1 MVSQSA
7 VEPGYPPQGVVT
19 LLTDFGTGEPYVGIM
34 KGVMLS
40 VAPWLRFVDI
50 SHEVAPQN
58 IREGAF
64 ILATSWRYFPP
75 GTVHLAVVDPGVG
88 TERRP
93 ILIVGPDAFF
103 IGPDNGLFGWVFGQP
118 WEDYPAAGPRPLPE
132 GWQAFVLNQPRFW
145 RPDISRTFHGRDIFA
160 PAAAHLAAGVRPEEL
175 GKPVGEVVALAWP
188 RPEPAGRSAIR
199 GEVVYVDRFGNL
211 VTNIPAKLVSP
222 AARVEISGRTIRGLS
237 RTYAEA
243 AGLAALVN
251 SFGLLEVAVP
261 GGSAARTLGAGPG
274 TPVVVNP
281 AEV

>member
-1 MVSQSA
+1 MATQSA
-7 VEPGYPPQGVVT
+7 VGPGYPPQGVVT
-19 LLTDFGTGEPYVGIM
+19 LLTDFGTGDPYVAII

-40 VAPWLRFVDI
+40 VAPWLRFIDI

-64 ILATSWRYFPP
+64 ILATSWAYFPP

-93 ILIVGPDAFF
+93 ILLVGPNAFF
-103 IGPDNGLFGWVFGQP
+103 VGPDNGLFGWVFGPP
-118 WEDYPAAGPRPLPE
+118 WEDHPTAGPRPLPE

-145 RPDISRTFHGRDIFA
+145 RPDVSRTFHGRDIFA
-160 PAAAHLAAGVRPEEL
+160 PVAAHLAAGVRPEEL

-188 RPEPAGRSAIR
+188 RPEPVGRSALR

-211 VTNIPAKLVSP
+211 VTNIPARLVSP
-222 AARVEISGRTIRGLS
+222 AARVEIAGHTIRGLR

-251 SFGLLEVAVP
+251 SFGLLEIAVP
-261 GGSAARTLGAGPG
+261 GGSAARTLNAGPG